1 MAIKIYKAVNR
12 STYKAVSYRES
23 ELPPIRRVKTFEPLR
38 TRPVIDYGAVA
49 LARSKRAVRTYI
61 DNNVWSHM
69 VTITFDDDK
78 LGFSSVDVARTFD
91 EFRRVFRNYG
101 RGRSL
106 RYVFVPELH
115 KSGRLHLHGV
125 IWIPPEITL
134 KYITFDQKKQYK
146 VYRADYLFDKLGA
159 NRFVPI
165 AQYSVAI
172 RDYITDYMTKSLIDT
187 PIKQYYFASRGLQ
200 GDVVVFKETASG
212 DYPETALHYMGLHPF
227 RKVSKQSF
235 EYSQYSLTKEQVD
248 SLKDEIL
255 LYHVRRFHCIIPP
268 DDSQSLQS
276 LQN

>member
-1 MAIKIYKAVNR
+1 MAIKVYKAVNR
-12 STYKAVSYRES
+12 EMYKAVSYRES

-38 TRPVIDYGAVA
+38 TRPAIDYGSVA
-49 LARSKRAVRTYI
+49 LARSKRAVRMYI

-69 VTITFDDDK
+69 VTITFDDVK
-78 LGFSSVDVARTFD
+78 VGFSSVDVARVFD
-91 EFRRVFRNYG
+91 EFRRVFRIYV
-101 RGRSL
+101 RGKPWK
-106 RYVFVPELH
+106 YIFVPELH
-115 KSGRLHLHGV
+115 ESGRLHLHGV
-125 IWIPPEITL
+125 VFVPPECSL
-134 KYITFDQKKQYK
+134 KYVTFDQRKKYK
-146 VYRADYLFDKLGA
+146 VYRSDFLFERLGS

-200 GDVVVFKETASG
+200 GDAVVYKETASG
-212 DYPETALHYMGLHPF
+212 DYPETVLHYLGLHPF
-227 RKVSKQSF
+227 RRVTNESF
-235 EYSQYSLTKEQVD
+235 EYAQYSLTKEQVD